1 MVKTGYETKTFTII
15 FWQRPTIDLSYNG
28 DNTAC
33 IEAFAAF
40 KKFVEDG
47 TISQGMLNSYISA
60 CQMES
65 TTHSQTCHYTDML
78 AFTLRKQGYPVDGD
92 DKCCKFNVLLVFNP

>member
-1 MVKTGYETKTFTII
+1 
-15 FWQRPTIDLSYNG
+15 
-28 DNTAC
+28 
-33 IEAFAAF
+33 
-40 KKFVEDG
+40 
-47 TISQGMLNSYISA
+47 
-60 CQMES
+60 MES